1 MEEQGSLKSMTCQP
15 KGAANGNWVKNT
27 EQKCSVGTGNNVKN
41 WENVEAV
48 QGQKLGKK
56 ITTNKISLVL
66 SASPQNKS
74 LNWDQIEIW
83 IFLGVFFP
91 LLTKRTLTKKNKNG
105 SSGL

>member
-1 MEEQGSLKSMTCQP
+1 MEEEGSFKSMTCQP

-27 EQKCSVGTGNNVKN
+27 EQKCSVGTGNNVKS

-48 QGQKLGKK
+48 QGQKLGGK
-56 ITTNKISLVL
+56 ITINKFCLVM

-74 LNWDQIEIW
+74 LNWDQTEVW
-83 IFLGVFFP
+83 IFWGGFLSP
-91 LLTKRTLTKKNKNG
+91 YQKDINENNKNG